1 MKIKNMQDEKK
12 ILDALKK
19 ADTYFSDEFSDEEI
33 EKMKNNIDNDCSL
46 LYGIRV
52 GQNIYDEVYYTWK
65 SINDDT
71 DRLSKENFELGNH
84 VSMLQNDLLSWQNDY
99 EFLQKEYYKLIS
111 YIVKQKIRD
120 NISLSND
127 EKKWVL
133 NNLK

>member
-52 GQNIYDEVYYTWK
+52 CQYTYDEVYYTLK

>member
-52 GQNIYDEVYYTWK
+52 RQNIYDEVYYTLK

-99 EFLQKEYYKLIS
+99 EFLQKEYYKLIR